1 MPHNDD
7 LREWLEITGYHNG
20 PYRDKILKR
29 RRAIAELD
37 AQRSRLVAEI
47 EADERA
53 GIAVTAG
60 PINTSS
66 VMLAPPLPNKV
77 AVRADPVQKPDPAE
91 SEPYRDYVDSIKRSY
106 SDIQDSYDE
115 NGLRKTQRIHGR
127 GSRED
132 DTTSQRPRSMVMTL
146 PVDYGLIIA
155 MKEIRP
161 VLDVTRTG

>member
-1 MPHNDD
+1 

-29 RRAIAELD
+29 RREIAELD

-60 PINTSS
+60 PLNTSS

-77 AVRADPVQKPDPAE
+77 AVRADPVQKSDAAE

-106 SDIQDSYDE
+106 SDIQDSHDE
-115 NGLRKTQRIHGR
+115 NGLRKTQIFMVVA
-127 GSRED
+127 RERMILLRNVPD
-132 DTTSQRPRSMVMTL
+132 RVVMTL
-146 PVDYGLIIA
+146 PVDYRLIIA